1 MRVDVIYERFSMRT
15 RAMVD
20 IASSVVF
27 FIFTITLIVTG
38 FLFARDAVEVME
50 VSFTE
55 WAIQYWP
62 VKITFVIGG
71 VLLLL
76 QGIAKLMRD
85 IIYVTREQAA

>member
-1 MRVDVIYERFSMRT
+1 MLT
-15 RAMVD
+15 RAKID
-20 IASSVVF
+20 IFTSVVF
-27 FIFTITLIVTG
+27 FIFTVTLIVTG

-62 VKITFVIGG
+62 VKLTFVIGG

-85 IIYVTREQAA
+85 IIYLTQEQAA